1 MDMIIKNVKHL
12 KLNVNIMIA
21 VLNTQALMMIYTIQ
35 MLVWQ

>member
-1 MDMIIKNVKHL
+1 MDMIIKNVKRL

>member
-1 MDMIIKNVKHL
+1 MGMIIKNVKRL